1 MQYTVAPIASCA
13 MHFSPGA
20 PGVCCVPALG
30 NGNRKMNHWH
40 LPRRRVLMIL
50 DMENDEMKE
59 VVRAPYVEL
68 PPVDARRTIASRF
81 NLRPGEGK

>member
-1 MQYTVAPIASCA
+1 
-13 MHFSPGA
+13 
-20 PGVCCVPALG
+20 
-30 NGNRKMNHWH
+30 
-40 LPRRRVLMIL
+40 MIL